1 MLRDIRAEQD
11 GGNQQEPLQPA
22 VALLLWGSEGR
33 ACQQGRAAT
42 AVHSEGPASPAWH
55 TRLFVLSRDCT
66 AAQVPGQPEQWQRLR
81 GPSLS
86 VALDDGLKSLLL
98 NHVCAGS
105 AQLSTCPGVGTLGEP
120 WGRAQP
126 CGAL

>member
-66 AAQVPGQPEQWQRLR
+66 AAQVPGRL
-81 GPSLS
+81 SS
-86 VALDDGLKSLLL
+86 
-98 NHVCAGS
+98 GS
-105 AQLSTCPGVGTLGEP
+105 AYVAHLCLLHLMMV
-120 WGRAQP
+120 
-126 CGAL
+126 